1 MTNIDELR
9 KLAENSELKEL
20 GRLQEMM
27 AKYGK
32 PIIFCAMGVDIVKQ
46 GEVYRWLEQNY
57 LVPYTTPE
65 KGAKALSHLVAY
77 SEYLG
82 MSRF

>member
-1 MTNIDELR
+1 M
-9 KLAENSELKEL
+9 
-20 GRLQEMM
+20 
-27 AKYGK
+27 
-32 PIIFCAMGVDIVKQ
+32 VKQ
-46 GEVYRWLEQNY
+46 GEVYKWMEQNY

-65 KGAKALSHLVAY
+65 RGAKALSHLVEY